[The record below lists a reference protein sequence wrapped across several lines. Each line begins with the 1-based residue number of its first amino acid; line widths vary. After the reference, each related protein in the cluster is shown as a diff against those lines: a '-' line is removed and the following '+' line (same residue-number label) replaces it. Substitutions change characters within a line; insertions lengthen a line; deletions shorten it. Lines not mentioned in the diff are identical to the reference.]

1 MASMLHQLQVQLPHS
16 DSILSA
22 LRGPCSFVAE
32 LDRSV
37 SINLYNNKLQP
48 NTNVCKTTNQGRIYL
63 IICTII
69 CYPGNKKIYTTF
81 AMCCLVMDIPR
92 SYLLYLCELMVELI
106 RHAKAIQQ
114 VQGLHCT
121 EHIWDPGGD
130 GLWFETC
137 PLQVAV

>member
-1 MASMLHQLQVQLPHS
+1 MLHQLQVQLPHS

-22 LRGPCSFVAE
+22 LRGLCSFVAE

-92 SYLLYLCELMVELI
+92 SYLLYLCELMVE
-106 RHAKAIQQ
+106 
-114 VQGLHCT
+114 
-121 EHIWDPGGD
+121 HIWDPGGD